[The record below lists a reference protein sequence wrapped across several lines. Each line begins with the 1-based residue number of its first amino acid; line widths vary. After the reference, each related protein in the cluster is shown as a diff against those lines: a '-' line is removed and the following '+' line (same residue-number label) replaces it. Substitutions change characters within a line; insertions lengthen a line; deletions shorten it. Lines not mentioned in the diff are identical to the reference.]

1 MTVVPLKSGDL
12 MERAETAA
20 PPSAAPRVERRREL
34 TVRAV
39 VFGCV
44 VGAVLSAGNIYSGL
58 KTGFID
64 GGGITAALLAFAFF
78 AMIKRLSPAAFGAR
92 ENNIAQTTASSAAVM
107 GFAIGLPSAFPAL
120 GLMGHTFPGWALAGW
135 GIAIGVV
142 GIFVASTLR
151 EKLVVKERLPFPTGA
166 ATAEVILTIGAA
178 RQTAMRRAQLL
189 IGTAAL
195 AMAFAWFRDG
205 RPSLIPQTTM
215 FGGVVLGVAL
225 SQVTVGIAW
234 SPLMVSTG
242 MLMGT
247 RASVSMF
254 IGGLV
259 GWVGLAP
266 WLVHTHLVPGST
278 YSNLNGWLIWPGVGM
293 LLAGS
298 LVPLVLDWRGLVRSF
313 SDLAGFVS
321 RAPDG
326 APAAERPATVP
337 GAKTLLAGAVVLLF
351 ALGVGVFHVGIIVS
365 VVGLVFAVVLA
376 NACGRTAGETDYA
389 PTGAFGTITQLAL
402 GGSGVVGSVLGGS
415 IVAGAAAQTS
425 QTLWAFKAGE
435 RLGASPRAQLTAQLI
450 GAVVGSVVAVPTYY
464 VLVRAYGIATEAMPS
479 PSALSWRATAE
490 AVQHGFAAMPRYSP
504 LAGAIGFGVGLL
516 FAILARSRFA
526 RFVPSPAAMGVS
538 IITPFS
544 LSAAAL
550 IGGLVILVA
559 KRLRP
564 SGSAEASLMAV
575 AAGSIAGE
583 SVMGVIVAALMA
595 AGILSPG

>member
-1 MTVVPLKSGDL
+1 
-12 MERAETAA
+12 MEGAETDA
-20 PPSAAPRVERRREL
+20 PSSAMPRVERRREL

-39 VFGCV
+39 AFGCV
-44 VGAVLSAGNIYSGL
+44 MGVVLSVGNIYMGL

-64 GGGITAALLAFAFF
+64 GGGITAALMAFAFF
-78 AMIKRLSPAAFGAR
+78 AVIKRLSPTPFGAR

-120 GLMGHTFPGWALAGW
+120 DLMGHTFPGWALAGW
-135 GIAIGVV
+135 GIALGVI

-151 EKLVVKERLPFPTGA
+151 QKLVVTERLPFPTGA

-178 RQTAMRRAQLL
+178 RETAMRRALLL

-195 AMAFAWFRDG
+195 AMVFAWFRDG
-205 RPSLIPQTTM
+205 RPSVIPQATM
-215 FGGVVLGVAL
+215 FGGVVMGVAL
-225 SQVTVGIAW
+225 SQLTVGITW

-259 GWVGLAP
+259 GWVGLGP
-266 WLVHTHLVPGST
+266 WLIHAHLVPGAT
-278 YSNLNGWLIWPGVGM
+278 FSNLNGWLIWPGVGM

-298 LVPLVLDWRGLVRSF
+298 LVPLALDWRGLVRSF
-313 SDLAGFVS
+313 GDLAGYVS
-321 RAPDG
+321 RAPNG
-326 APAAERPATVP
+326 APTTERPTTVA
-337 GAKTLLAGAVVLLF
+337 GAKTLLATAIVLLF
-351 ALGVGVFHVGIIVS
+351 VLGVGVFHVGMIVS

-389 PTGAFGTITQLAL
+389 PTGAFGTLSQLAL
-402 GGSGVVGSVLGGS
+402 GGSGIVGSVLGGS
-415 IVAGAAAQTS
+415 IVSGVAAQAS
-425 QTLWAFKAGE
+425 QTLWAFKAGD
-435 RLGASPRAQLTAQLI
+435 RLGSSPRAQLTAQLI
-450 GAVVGSVVAVPTYY
+450 GVVVGSVVAVPTYF
-464 VLVRAYGIATEAMPS
+464 VLVSAYGIATEAMPA

-490 AVQHGFAAMPRYSP
+490 AVQHGLSAMPRYSP
-504 LAGAIGFGVGLL
+504 LAGALGFGVGLI
-516 FAILARSRFA
+516 FALLARSRLA

-538 IITPFS
+538 MIMPFS

-559 KRLRP
+559 KRRSP
-564 SGSAEASLMAV
+564 SGSAEANLMAI

-583 SVMGVIVAALMA
+583 SIMGVIIAALIA
-595 AGILSPG
+595 TGILSPG